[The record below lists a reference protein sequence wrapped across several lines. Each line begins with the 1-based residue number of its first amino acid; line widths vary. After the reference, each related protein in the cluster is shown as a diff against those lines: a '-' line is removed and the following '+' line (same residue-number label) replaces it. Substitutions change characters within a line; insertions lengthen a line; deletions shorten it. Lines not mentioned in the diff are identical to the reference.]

1 MTPEQP
7 VQTAP
12 TEIVQRSRQSTEIL
26 KMLLADTSGNYRH
39 LVEELVRTNNEKEL
53 FDQDWRMAK
62 QFALSGDF
70 ADITGQTQEQAIAK
84 ALSKIAMGRNW
95 GMLAADAMA
104 NVFFI
109 NGKPGVGTD
118 YLASKIQQAGYSWDA
133 QWHEETVEYKKGK
146 TWEKCIGC
154 TLWLKSYNRLTNRW
168 EPVVDRDGKP
178 VKASF
183 TEADAENAMIYEKEQ
198 GQQRAGQKP
207 LAEKW
212 NYKSWGRDMY
222 FWSAMRRL
230 RKYYL
235 TGILRGA
242 IQVELADYDVPIEA
256 AAPQPTLAE
265 PAQPEP
271 PKKSLRD
278 FVLESEQQPGL
289 LEE

>member
-1 MTPEQP
+1 MM
-7 VQTAP
+7 
-12 TEIVQRSRQSTEIL
+12 
-26 KMLLADTSGNYRH
+26 KLLMADTTGNYRH
-39 LVEELVRTNNEKEL
+39 LVEELVRTENERDV

-62 QFALSGDF
+62 MFAISGDF

-84 ALSKIAMGRNW
+84 AMSKIQMGRNW
-95 GMLAADAMA
+95 GMNAADAMA
-104 NVFFI
+104 NVFFL
-109 NGKPGVGTD
+109 NGKPGVMTEI
-118 YLASKIQQAGYSWDA
+118 LATKIQQAGFGWDA
-133 QWHEETVEYKKGK
+133 QWLEETVEYKKGK

-183 TEADAENAMIYEKEQ
+183 TEADAENALIYEKEQ
-198 GQQRAGQKP
+198 GQKAQKP
-207 LAEKW
+207 LSEKW
-212 NYKSWGRDMY
+212 NYRSWGRDMY
-222 FWSAMRRL
+222 FWRAMSRL

-242 IQVELADYDVPIEA
+242 IQVELAGDYEVQVDQNPQLEEA
-256 AAPQPTLAE
+256 QPQPQDTA
-265 PAQPEP
+265 
-271 PKKSLRD
+271 PKKTLRD

>member
-1 MTPEQP
+1 M
-7 VQTAP
+7 
-12 TEIVQRSRQSTEIL
+12 EIL
-26 KMLLADTSGNYRH
+26 KLLMADTSGNYRY
-39 LVEELVRTNNEKEL
+39 LVEELVRANNEKEL

-62 QFALSGDF
+62 QFAMSGDF
-70 ADITGQTQEQAIAK
+70 ADITGSTQEQAIAK
-84 ALSKIAMGRNW
+84 AMSKIQMGRNW
-95 GMLAADAMA
+95 GMLPADAMA
-104 NVFFI
+104 NVYFL

-118 YLASKIQQAGYSWDA
+118 YLASKIQQAGYGWDA

-154 TLWLKSYNRLTNRW
+154 TLWLKSYNRLTNHW
-168 EPVVDRDGKP
+168 EPVVDREGKP

-183 TEADAENAMIYEKEQ
+183 TEGDAENALIWEKEQ

-207 LAEKW
+207 LSEKW

-222 FWSAMRRL
+222 FWRAMSRL

-242 IQVELADYDVPIEA
+242 IQVELADDYEIP
-256 AAPQPTLAE
+256 AAPVPPQLAE
-265 PAQPEP
+265 GPAQPEAP
-271 PKKSLRD
+271 RKSLRD
-278 FVLESEQQPGL
+278 FVLETEQQPQQPGL